1 MNKLLKIIAV
11 TKVQKSS
18 GKPEARRK
26 FIRPLL
32 ILLLL
37 QGSFLGYGSMSILYN
52 GK

>member
-32 ILLLL
+32 ILLL
-37 QGSFLGYGSMSILYN
+37 QGSFLGYGSMSILDN